1 MRDEAKSIYLPLW
14 LIAVSG
20 ALMVGVFSGT
30 LAHMQG
36 STPMGLVG
44 YYVLYVVIG
53 SVLLAGMMRLEPGWF
68 DRIGAAIVT
77 IFIIVSMAYFLVPI
91 EGLGIYKREVAIF
104 SLLGFVWLLDYAD
117 RTFGKE
123 KRGTAT
129 VLWGVGLVLW
139 FALIWFDLPTALLV
153 AISTLL
159 IVLRRYGAG
168 KWLAV
173 MLAGFLGVMA
183 YLFLGSPYRISRI
196 KAWWDALVSHTSVP
210 QPIGMEL
217 AQGKLHEGIFL
228 FNDYGA
234 AALTVMT
241 LLFTWLIRVLWKKR
255 EHFAQSIAIVFA
267 VDIVLHLLAF
277 WGLFP
282 TKPPVLL
289 VAEYSVS
296 GVMVSF
302 AMVGMVLLK
311 SDIQQGNEAN
321 V

>member
-1 MRDEAKSIYLPLW
+1 MRDEAKSIYLPFW
-14 LIAVSG
+14 LIAVCG
-20 ALMVGVFSGT
+20 ALMVWVFSGT

-36 STPMGLVG
+36 GTPMGLVG

-53 SVLLAGMMRLEPGWF
+53 SVLLAGMMRLGQGWS

-77 IFIIVSMAYFLVPI
+77 IFFIVSIAYFFVPI
-91 EGLGIYKREVAIF
+91 EGLYAFKREIAIF
-104 SLLGFVWLLDYAD
+104 SLPGFVWLHDYTD

-159 IVLRRYGAG
+159 FVLRRYGTG
-168 KWLAV
+168 KWFAV
-173 MLAGFLGVMA
+173 MLAGFLGGMV
-183 YLFLGSPYRISRI
+183 YLFWGSPYRISRM

-210 QPIGMEL
+210 QPTGMEL
-217 AQGKLHEGIFL
+217 VQGKLHEGIFL

-241 LLFTWLIRVLWKKR
+241 LLFMWLIRTLWKER

-289 VAEYSVS
+289 VAEYSAS
-296 GVMVSF
+296 GVIVSV

-311 SDIQQGNEAN
+311 SDDVRGE
-321 V
+321 